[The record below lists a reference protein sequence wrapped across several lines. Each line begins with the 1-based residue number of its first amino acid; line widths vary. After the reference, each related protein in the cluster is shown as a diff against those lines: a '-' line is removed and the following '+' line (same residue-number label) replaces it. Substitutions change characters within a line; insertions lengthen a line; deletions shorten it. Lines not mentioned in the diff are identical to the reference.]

1 MAANDVE
8 QTDMF
13 AYEYNLCLPLLSS
26 LISWRAFSLATS
38 LSMTSLCH
46 PQGNATLVSKTLPSA
61 GGGGGIIHIL
71 YVKVAILQY
80 YIYNSALCVLKL
92 GIVME

>member
-1 MAANDVE
+1 MFSVTFGRRHQKLGMKHIRIWNVAANDVE

-13 AYEYNLCLPLLSS
+13 AYENDLCLPLLSS
-26 LISWRAFSLATS
+26 LISWRAFSLATF

-46 PQGNATLVSKTLPSA
+46 PQGNATFVSKTLPSA

-71 YVKVAILQY
+71 
-80 YIYNSALCVLKL
+80 
-92 GIVME
+92 